1 MTASTVVKAVMVS
14 GHGKQTFKMDSL
26 RKWFSFSKGERVAII
41 TILALILLLILACVF
56 RPSRQSLT
64 DESLHNLD
72 SLLALRQAA
81 IELQQQQQAE
91 KSQEV
96 AELHPFPFNPNTL
109 TEEEWLQMGL
119 TDRQVRN
126 IMNYKAKGGKFYS
139 KNDLGKLYTIS
150 EEEFAQ
156 LEPFIVLPEVSRG
169 KNTKTSAKS
178 SVSTGS
184 TTAPTEK
191 KAIPIVDLNTV
202 DSTTLVELPQIGPYT
217 AVRIIEFRE
226 KLGGFID
233 KEQLR
238 DVKGMDDA
246 RFAAIQPYINLGAV
260 EIRKV
265 DVNRADF
272 KTLVHHPYLNY
283 EQVKRIVNQREKRG
297 MIKNWAQL
305 EELIKEEG
313 EVNPLLE
320 QYVKY

>member
-1 MTASTVVKAVMVS
+1 
-14 GHGKQTFKMDSL
+14 MDSL
-26 RKWFSFSKGERVAII
+26 RKWFSFSKGERVAIV
-41 TILALILLLILACVF
+41 TILAAILILVLACLF
-56 RPSRQSLT
+56 RPSRQSLN
-64 DESLHNLD
+64 DASLHNLD

-81 IELQQQQQAE
+81 VETQRQQQAE
-91 KSQEV
+91 KAQEV

-109 TEEEWLQMGL
+109 SEEEWLRIGL

-139 KNDLGKLYTIS
+139 KKDLGKLYTIS

-169 KNTKTSAKS
+169 TGYKS
-178 SVSTGS
+178 SSKKQEEKAGEEPKPV
-184 TTAPTEK
+184 EK

-217 AVRIIEFRE
+217 ASRIVEFRE

-283 EQVKRIVNQREKRG
+283 EQVKRIFNQREKRG
-297 MIKNWAQL
+297 MIKNWEQL
-305 EELIKEEG
+305 ESLLMEEG

-320 QYVKY
+320 QYVAY

>member
-1 MTASTVVKAVMVS
+1 
-14 GHGKQTFKMDSL
+14 MDSL

-56 RPSRQSLT
+56 RPSRQSLS
-64 DESLHNLD
+64 DESLNNLD

-81 IELQQQQQAE
+81 IELQQRQQAE
-91 KSQEV
+91 KPQEV

-156 LEPFIVLPEVSRG
+156 LESFIVLPEVARSASG
-169 KNTKTSAKS
+169 KTSSKKQEKLSFEEKAK
-178 SVSTGS
+178 
-184 TTAPTEK
+184 PEK

-238 DVKGMDDA
+238 DVKGMDDV

-283 EQVKRIVNQREKRG
+283 EQVKRIFNQREKRG
-297 MIKNWAQL
+297 MIKNWEQL
-305 EELIKEEG
+305 EALLLEEG

-320 QYVKY
+320 QYVAY

>member
-1 MTASTVVKAVMVS
+1 
-14 GHGKQTFKMDSL
+14 MDSL

-56 RPSRQSLT
+56 RPSSQSLS

-81 IELQQQQQAE
+81 IEQQQQAD
-91 KSQEV
+91 KPQEV
-96 AELHPFPFNPNTL
+96 AELHPFPFNPNTI

-150 EEEFAQ
+150 EEEYAQ
-156 LEPFIVLPEVSRG
+156 LEPFIVLPEVARG
-169 KNTKTSAKS
+169 KNTNTKATSQS
-178 SVSTGS
+178 GVSTGS
-184 TTAPTEK
+184 TTASAAPAEK

-246 RFAAIQPYINLGAV
+246 RYAAIQPYINLGAV
-260 EIRKV
+260 ELRKV

-272 KTLVHHPYLNY
+272 KTLVHHPYLSY

>member
-1 MTASTVVKAVMVS
+1 
-14 GHGKQTFKMDSL
+14 MDSL

-41 TILALILLLILACVF
+41 TILALILLLILACLF
-56 RPSRQSLT
+56 RPSRQSLS

-72 SLLALRQAA
+72 SLLALRQVA
-81 IELQQQQQAE
+81 IELQQRQQAE

-156 LEPFIVLPEVSRG
+156 LEPFIVLPEVARSASG
-169 KNTKTSAKS
+169 KTSSKKQEKLSFEEKAK
-178 SVSTGS
+178 
-184 TTAPTEK
+184 PEK

-260 EIRKV
+260 EIRRV

-320 QYVKY
+320 QYVAY

>member
-1 MTASTVVKAVMVS
+1 M
-14 GHGKQTFKMDSL
+14 
-26 RKWFSFSKGERVAII
+26 
-41 TILALILLLILACVF
+41 ALILLLILACLF
-56 RPSRQSLT
+56 RPSRKSLS

-91 KSQEV
+91 KPQEV

-119 TDRQVRN
+119 TDRQVRG
-126 IMNYKAKGGKFYS
+126 IMNYRAKGGKFYS
-139 KNDLGKLYTIS
+139 KSDVAKLYTIS

-178 SVSTGS
+178 GVSTGS
-184 TTAPTEK
+184 TTANGSTTAPVEK

-226 KLGGFID
+226 KLGGFVD

-246 RFAAIQPYINLGAV
+246 RFAAIQPYINVGVV

-265 DVNRADF
+265 DVNRTDF

-320 QYVKY
+320 HYLKY

>member
-1 MTASTVVKAVMVS
+1 
-14 GHGKQTFKMDSL
+14 MDSF

-41 TILALILLLILACVF
+41 TILALILLLILACLF
-56 RPSRQSLT
+56 RPSRKSLS

-81 IELQQQQQAE
+81 IEQQQQQQTE
-91 KSQEV
+91 KPQEV

-169 KNTKTSAKS
+169 KNTNTKAMSQGGVSA
-178 SVSTGS
+178 GS
-184 TTAPTEK
+184 TAETTVPSEK
-191 KAIPIVDLNTV
+191 KAIPVVDLNTV
-202 DSTTLVELPQIGPYT
+202 DSTTLVELPQIGAYT

-226 KLGGFID
+226 KLGGFVD

-238 DVKGMDDA
+238 DVKGMDEA
-246 RFAAIQPYINLGAV
+246 RFAAIQPYINLDVV
-260 EIRKV
+260 EIHKI
-265 DVNRADF
+265 DVNRDDF
-272 KTLVHHPYLNY
+272 KTLVHHPYLSY
-283 EQVKRIVNQREKRG
+283 EQVKRIVNQRERRG

-305 EELIKEEG
+305 EALIKDEG

-320 QYVKY
+320 HYVKF

>member
-1 MTASTVVKAVMVS
+1 
-14 GHGKQTFKMDSL
+14 MDSL

-41 TILALILLLILACVF
+41 TILALILLLILACLF
-56 RPSRQSLT
+56 RPSRKSLS

-72 SLLALRQAA
+72 SLLSLSKAA
-81 IELQQQQQAE
+81 IEQQQQAD
-91 KSQEV
+91 KPQEL

-156 LEPFIVLPEVSRG
+156 LEPFIVLPEVARGRSGKSLSSRG
-169 KNTKTSAKS
+169 G
-178 SVSTGS
+178 VSTGS
-184 TTAPTEK
+184 TTAATAPAEK

-260 EIRKV
+260 EIRKI

>member
-1 MTASTVVKAVMVS
+1 
-14 GHGKQTFKMDSL
+14 MDSL
-26 RKWFSFSKGERVAII
+26 RKWFSFSKGERIAII
-41 TILALILLLILACVF
+41 TILALILLLILACLF
-56 RPSRQSLT
+56 RPSRKSLS

-72 SLLALRQAA
+72 SLLSLRKAA
-81 IELQQQQQAE
+81 IEQQQQAD
-91 KSQEV
+91 KPQEL

-169 KNTKTSAKS
+169 VSGKTSSKKQE
-178 SVSTGS
+178 T
-184 TTAPTEK
+184 PTFEEKVKLEK
-191 KAIPIVDLNTV
+191 KTIPIVDLNTV

-260 EIRKV
+260 EIRRI

-272 KTLVHHPYLNY
+272 KTLVHHPYLSY

-305 EELIKEEG
+305 VGLIKEEG

>member
-1 MTASTVVKAVMVS
+1 
-14 GHGKQTFKMDSL
+14 MDSF

-41 TILALILLLILACVF
+41 TILALILLLILACLF
-56 RPSRQSLT
+56 RPSRKSLS

-91 KSQEV
+91 KPQEV

-139 KNDLGKLYTIS
+139 KKDLSKLYTIS

-178 SVSTGS
+178 GVSTGS
-184 TTAPTEK
+184 TTAATAPAEK
-191 KAIPIVDLNTV
+191 KPIPIVDLNTV

-217 AVRIIEFRE
+217 AMRIVEFRE

-260 EIRKV
+260 EIRKI

-272 KTLVHHPYLNY
+272 KTLVHHPYLSY

-305 EELIKEEG
+305 KELIQEEG

-320 QYVKY
+320 QYVTY

>member
-1 MTASTVVKAVMVS
+1 
-14 GHGKQTFKMDSL
+14 MDSL

-41 TILALILLLILACVF
+41 TILALILLLILACLF
-56 RPSRQSLT
+56 RPSRQSLS

-81 IELQQQQQAE
+81 IELQQRQQTE
-91 KSQEV
+91 KPQEV

-150 EEEFAQ
+150 EEEFSQ

-169 KNTKTSAKS
+169 KNTETSSKS
-178 SVSTGS
+178 GVSTGS
-184 TTAPTEK
+184 TTAATAPAEK

-217 AVRIIEFRE
+217 AVRIVEFRE

-246 RFAAIQPYINLGAV
+246 RFAAIQPYINVGVV

-305 EELIKEEG
+305 EALLKEEG

>member
-1 MTASTVVKAVMVS
+1 
-14 GHGKQTFKMDSL
+14 MDSL

-41 TILALILLLILACVF
+41 TILALILLLILACLF
-56 RPSRQSLT
+56 RPSRKSLS

-72 SLLALRQAA
+72 SLLSLRKAA
-81 IELQQQQQAE
+81 IEQQQQAD
-91 KSQEV
+91 KPQEL

-178 SVSTGS
+178 GVSTGS
-184 TTAPTEK
+184 STATGPTTVPSEK
-191 KAIPIVDLNTV
+191 KPIPIVDLNTV

-246 RFAAIQPYINLGAV
+246 RFAAIQPYINLDAV

-305 EELIKEEG
+305 EELIKEDG

>member
-1 MTASTVVKAVMVS
+1 ME
-14 GHGKQTFKMDSL
+14 SL
-26 RKWFSFSKGERVAII
+26 RKWFSFSKGERIAIV
-41 TILALILLLILACVF
+41 TILAAILILVLACLF
-56 RPSRQSLT
+56 RPSRQSLS

-72 SLLALRQAA
+72 SLLALRQSA
-81 IELQQQQQAE
+81 IELQQRQQAE
-91 KSQEV
+91 KPQEV

-139 KNDLGKLYTIS
+139 KKDLGKLYTIS

-156 LEPFIVLPEVSRG
+156 LEPFIVLPEVSRSTR
-169 KNTKTSAKS
+169 NKTSAQS
-178 SVSTGS
+178 GVSTLRQAQGS
-184 TTAPTEK
+184 TSAKPVEK

-226 KLGGFID
+226 KLGGFVD

-238 DVKGMDDA
+238 DVKGMDEA
-246 RFAAIQPYINLGAV
+246 RFTAIQPYINLGAV

-272 KTLVHHPYLNY
+272 KTLVHHPYLSY
-283 EQVKRIVNQREKRG
+283 EQVKRIFNQREKRG
-297 MIKNWAQL
+297 MIKNWEQL
-305 EELIKEEG
+305 ETLLMEEG

>member
-1 MTASTVVKAVMVS
+1 
-14 GHGKQTFKMDSL
+14 MDSL

-56 RPSRQSLT
+56 RPSRKSLT

-72 SLLALRQAA
+72 SLLALRQVA
-81 IELQQQQQAE
+81 IEQQQRQQAE

-119 TDRQVRN
+119 TDRQVCN

-156 LEPFIVLPEVSRG
+156 LEPFIVLPEVARG
-169 KNTKTSAKS
+169 ASGKTSSKKQETPTYEEKAK
-178 SVSTGS
+178 
-184 TTAPTEK
+184 PEK
-191 KAIPIVDLNTV
+191 KPIPIVDLNTV

-246 RFAAIQPYINLGAV
+246 RFAAIQPYINLAAV

-283 EQVKRIVNQREKRG
+283 EQVKRIFNQREKRG

>member
-1 MTASTVVKAVMVS
+1 
-14 GHGKQTFKMDSL
+14 MDSL
-26 RKWFSFSKGERVAII
+26 RKWFSFSKGERVAIV
-41 TILALILLLILACVF
+41 TILALILVLILACLF
-56 RPSRQSLT
+56 RPTRKSLS
-64 DESLHNLD
+64 DASLHNLD

-81 IELQQQQQAE
+81 IEQQQQQQAE
-91 KSQEV
+91 KPKEV
-96 AELHPFPFNPNTL
+96 VDLHPFPFNPNTL

-169 KNTKTSAKS
+169 KDTKSTSQS
-178 SVSTGS
+178 GVSTGS
-184 TTAPTEK
+184 TTAATAPAEK
-191 KAIPIVDLNTV
+191 KAVPIVDLNTV

-217 AVRIIEFRE
+217 AGRIIEFRE
-226 KLGGFID
+226 KLGGFVD

-246 RFAAIQPYINLGAV
+246 RFAAIQPYINVGVV

>member
-1 MTASTVVKAVMVS
+1 
-14 GHGKQTFKMDSL
+14 
-26 RKWFSFSKGERVAII
+26 
-41 TILALILLLILACVF
+41 
-56 RPSRQSLT
+56 
-64 DESLHNLD
+64 
-72 SLLALRQAA
+72 
-81 IELQQQQQAE
+81 
-91 KSQEV
+91 
-96 AELHPFPFNPNTL
+96 
-109 TEEEWLQMGL
+109 MGL

-126 IMNYKAKGGKFYS
+126 IMNYKAKGGRFYS

-156 LEPFIVLPEVSRG
+156 LEPFIVLPEVARSASG
-169 KNTKTSAKS
+169 KTSSKKQEKLS
-178 SVSTGS
+178 FEEK
-184 TTAPTEK
+184 PKPEK

-226 KLGGFID
+226 KLGGFVD

-246 RFAAIQPYINLGAV
+246 RFAAIQPYINVGV
-260 EIRKV
+260 IEIRKV

-305 EELIKEEG
+305 EALLKEEG

>member
-1 MTASTVVKAVMVS
+1 
-14 GHGKQTFKMDSL
+14 MDSL

-41 TILALILLLILACVF
+41 TILALILVLILACVF
-56 RPSRQSLT
+56 RPSRKSLT

-91 KSQEV
+91 KPQEV

-126 IMNYKAKGGKFYS
+126 IMNYKAKGGRFYS

-156 LEPFIVLPEVSRG
+156 LEPFIVLPEVARSASG
-169 KNTKTSAKS
+169 KTSSKKQEKLS
-178 SVSTGS
+178 FEEK
-184 TTAPTEK
+184 PKPEK

-320 QYVKY
+320 QYVTY

>member
-1 MTASTVVKAVMVS
+1 
-14 GHGKQTFKMDSL
+14 MDSL
-26 RKWFSFSKGERVAII
+26 RKWFSFSKGERVAIV
-41 TILALILLLILACVF
+41 TILALILVLILACLF
-56 RPSRQSLT
+56 RPTRKSLS
-64 DESLHNLD
+64 DASLHNLD

-81 IELQQQQQAE
+81 IEQQQQQQAE
-91 KSQEV
+91 KPKEV
-96 AELHPFPFNPNTL
+96 VDLHPFPFNPNTL

-169 KNTKTSAKS
+169 KNTKSAS
-178 SVSTGS
+178 QGGVSTPSTGS
-184 TTAPTEK
+184 GTAATTASTEK
-191 KAIPIVDLNTV
+191 KTISIVDLNTV

-226 KLGGFID
+226 KLGGFVD

-272 KTLVHHPYLNY
+272 KTLVHHPYLSY

-305 EELIKEEG
+305 EELFKEEG

>member
-1 MTASTVVKAVMVS
+1 MKSI
-14 GHGKQTFKMDSL
+14 

-41 TILALILLLILACVF
+41 TIMAAILVLILACLF
-56 RPSRQSLT
+56 RPARKSLS
-64 DESLHNLD
+64 ESTLHNLD

-81 IELQQQQQAE
+81 IEEMQQKQSE
-91 KSQEV
+91 KPQEV

-119 TDRQVRN
+119 TDRQVRG
-126 IMNYKAKGGKFYS
+126 IMNYRAKGGKFYS
-139 KNDLGKLYTIS
+139 KSDVAKLYTIG
-150 EEEFAQ
+150 EEEYAQ

-169 KNTKTSAKS
+169 KSTKSTSQS
-178 SVSTGS
+178 GVSTSS
-184 TTAPTEK
+184 TTAPGSTTVTTAPSEK

-202 DSTTLVELPQIGPYT
+202 DSTTLVELPQIGGYT
-217 AVRIIEFRE
+217 ASRILAFRD

-238 DVKGMDDA
+238 DVKGMDSA
-246 RFAAIQPYINLGAV
+246 RFTSIQPYILIGEA
-260 EIRKV
+260 ELRKI

-272 KTLVHHPYLNY
+272 KTLVGHPYLNY

-305 EELIKEEG
+305 QSLIENDG

-320 QYVKY
+320 HYLKY